1 MSGLVFIFLDDRTMI
16 RLDAVVAISELDE
29 QDIDP
34 RTGQLALGIPENSVA
49 RVMTERATF
58 YTTTP
63 YDEIVLRIQEA
74 MVV

>member
-1 MSGLVFIFLDDRTMI
+1 VKGLIFIALDDRTMI
-16 RLDAVVAISELDE
+16 RLDAIVAISELDE

-34 RTGQLALGIPENSVA
+34 RTGQLALGIPDNSVA
-49 RVMTERATF
+49 RIMTERATF

-74 MVV
+74 MAL